1 MYYEDLDAPGAD
13 DIFEDQ
19 THEKL
24 MSLRG
29 GEGEINGI
37 KIRAIFDEKIDGN
50 DYFIYIINE
59 KRMYFSDAYDFLLG
73 RPTK

>member
-1 MYYEDLDAPGAD
+1 MYYEDLDTPDAPGPT

-24 MSLRG
+24 MALRG

-37 KIRAIFDEKIDGN
+37 KIVAVFDKKIDGDN
-50 DYFIYIINE
+50 YFNYIING
-59 KRMYFSDAYDFLLG
+59 KSMNFSDAYDFLIS
-73 RPTK
+73 